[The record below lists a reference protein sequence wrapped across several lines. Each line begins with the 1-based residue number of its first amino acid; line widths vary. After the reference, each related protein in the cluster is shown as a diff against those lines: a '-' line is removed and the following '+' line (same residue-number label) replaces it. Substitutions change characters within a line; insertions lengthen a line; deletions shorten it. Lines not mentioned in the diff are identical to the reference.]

1 MEMKVILAILLSAF
15 AIVTAQAQ
23 VKVGVPTNTAGWS
36 FHDGVTD
43 TDRGIVY
50 DLVNAM
56 KIGQVEFVPLA
67 FARLIPALQEKKID
81 LIAGNLTITAER
93 EQQVAFSTPFFT
105 GADGLVV
112 SKSDPVEYKTW
123 DDLKGLSVGTFTG
136 SIYVK
141 PLNESGLFSEVK
153 TFASPDDI
161 VREVSEG
168 RIKAAIGPGLSL
180 AYIVSQ
186 GAFPNARFV
195 KSYQPRFSSKI
206 ALAVRKDD
214 PELLAKANSS
224 LAALQAS
231 GEMKTIFTKWG
242 QP

>member
-1 MEMKVILAILLSAF
+1 MKAILAILFSVVAT
-15 AIVTAQAQ
+15 VSAQAQ
-23 VKVGVPTNTAGWS
+23 IKVGVPTNTAGWS
-36 FHDGVTD
+36 FHDKASGTD
-43 TDRGIVY
+43 KGIVY

-56 KIGQVEFVPLA
+56 NLGSVEFVPMA
-67 FARLIPALQEKKID
+67 FAGLIPALLDKKID
-81 LIAGNLTITAER
+81 LIAGNLTVTAER
-93 EQQVAFSTPFFT
+93 EQQVAFSTSFFT

-112 SKSDPVEYKTW
+112 SKSDSVEYKTW
-123 DDLKGLSVGTFTG
+123 DDLKGSSVGTFTG

-141 PLNESGLFSEVK
+141 PLADSGLFSEVK

-168 RIKAAIGPGLSL
+168 RIKAAIGPGVSL
-180 AYIVSQ
+180 AYIISQ

-195 KSYQPRFSSKI
+195 QSYQPRFSSKI

-214 PELLAKANSS
+214 PESLAKANKS
-224 LAALQAS
+224 LAELQAS
-231 GEMKTIFTKWG
+231 GAMKAIFTKWG

>member
-1 MEMKVILAILLSAF
+1 MKAFLAIFFFMLATVS
-15 AIVTAQAQ
+15 AQAQ

-36 FHDGVTD
+36 FHDKATD
-43 TDRGIVY
+43 TDRGIIY
-50 DLVNAM
+50 DLINAM
-56 KIGQVEFVPLA
+56 KFGQVEFVPMA
-67 FARLIPALQEKKID
+67 FAGLIPALLEKKID
-81 LIAGNLTITAER
+81 LIAGNLTITTER
-93 EQQVAFSTPFFT
+93 EQQVAFSTSFFV

-112 SKSDPVEYKTW
+112 SKSDPVEYRTW
-123 DDLKGLSVGTFTG
+123 DDLKGLSVGTFAG

-141 PLNESGLFSEVK
+141 PLTDSGLFSEVK

-168 RIKAAIGPGLSL
+168 RIKAAIGPGVSL

-195 KSYQPRFSSKI
+195 KSYQPKFSSKI
-206 ALAVRKDD
+206 AMAARKDD
-214 PELLAKANSS
+214 SELLSKTNAA
-224 LAALQAS
+224 LAALQAN
-231 GEMKTIFTKWG
+231 GELKAIFTKWG

>member
-1 MEMKVILAILLSAF
+1 MKVFFGLLF
-15 AIVTAQAQ
+15 ATALSVSAQAQ

-36 FHDGVTD
+36 FHDPASN

-50 DLVNAM
+50 DLVRAM
-56 KIGQVEFVPLA
+56 KIGQVEFLPMA
-67 FARLIPALQEKKID
+67 FAGLIPALLDKKID

-112 SKSDPVEYKTW
+112 AKTDPVEYRTW
-123 DDLKGLSVGTFTG
+123 DDLKDASVGTFTG

-141 PLNESGLFSEVK
+141 PLTESGLFAEVK

-168 RIKAAIGPGLSL
+168 RIKAAIGPGVSL

-186 GAFPNARFV
+186 DTFPNARFV
-195 KSYQPRFSSKI
+195 RSYQPKFSSKI

-214 PELLAKANSS
+214 PEFLSRANAA
-224 LAALQAS
+224 LAALQAN
-231 GEMKTIFTKWG
+231 GELKSIFNKWG